1 MKIYKERNDLK
12 KMRPVIEKQGFKA
25 IYIVYI
31 ALAILCIIAI
41 GIAVYMQFFKDE
53 KIGVVLGIT
62 KKEDKE
68 YNELKEN
75 FTNIFTN
82 NLTKENMYTGEIK
95 KIRENEDIVFSA
107 YNVQEQK
114 DNYIINIQL
123 PFFNI
128 NSDTAKEINKE
139 LTKSF
144 KEKSEQIM
152 KSNTEEKKIY
162 TIKYKAYVTNEILS
176 MVILSELKEG
186 NNNQRIIFKSYN
198 YNLATNKQVDINE
211 LIQLKNID
219 KTNANKKIKEEIE
232 KSQEQ
237 NTKLAELGYN
247 TITRDATSDTYKI
260 ENTKEFF
267 LGDKGYLYIIYPY
280 GNKEYTSEMDI
291 VIIK

>member
-162 TIKYKAYVTNEILS
+162 TIKYKAYVNNEILS

-260 ENTKEFF
+260 ENAKEFF

>member
-1 MKIYKERNDLK
+1 MVLQK
-12 KMRPVIEKQGFKA
+12 K
-25 IYIVYI
+25 
-31 ALAILCIIAI
+31 
-41 GIAVYMQFFKDE
+41 
-53 KIGVVLGIT
+53 
-62 KKEDKE
+62 
-68 YNELKEN
+68 NELKEN

-162 TIKYKAYVTNEILS
+162 TIKYKAYVNNEILS

>member
-1 MKIYKERNDLK
+1 
-12 KMRPVIEKQGFKA
+12 MRPVIEKQGFKA

-198 YNLATNKQVDINE
+198 YNLATNKQV
-211 LIQLKNID
+211 
-219 KTNANKKIKEEIE
+219 
-232 KSQEQ
+232 
-237 NTKLAELGYN
+237 N
-247 TITRDATSDTYKI
+247 TIKKYR
-260 ENTKEFF
+260 
-267 LGDKGYLYIIYPY
+267 
-280 GNKEYTSEMDI
+280 
-291 VIIK
+291 

>member
-1 MKIYKERNDLK
+1 
-12 KMRPVIEKQGFKA
+12 MRPVIEKQGFKA

-114 DNYIINIQL
+114 DNYTINIQL

-260 ENTKEFF
+260 ENAKEFF

>member
-1 MKIYKERNDLK
+1 
-12 KMRPVIEKQGFKA
+12 MRPVIEKQGFKA

-114 DNYIINIQL
+114 DNYTINIQL

-162 TIKYKAYVTNEILS
+162 TIKYKAYVNNEILS

-260 ENTKEFF
+260 ENAKEFF

>member
-1 MKIYKERNDLK
+1 
-12 KMRPVIEKQGFKA
+12 MRPVIEKQGFKA

-62 KKEDKE
+62 KKEEKE

-114 DNYIINIQL
+114 DNYTINIQL

-162 TIKYKAYVTNEILS
+162 TIKYKAYVNNEILS

-260 ENTKEFF
+260 ENAKEFF

>member
-1 MKIYKERNDLK
+1 
-12 KMRPVIEKQGFKA
+12 MRPVIEKQGFKA

-162 TIKYKAYVTNEILS
+162 TIKYKAYVNNEILS

-198 YNLATNKQVDINE
+198 YNLATNNQVDINE

>member
-1 MKIYKERNDLK
+1 
-12 KMRPVIEKQGFKA
+12 MRPVIEKQGFKA

-114 DNYIINIQL
+114 DNYTINIQL

-139 LTKSF
+139 LTRSF

-162 TIKYKAYVTNEILS
+162 TIKYKAYVNNEILS

-260 ENTKEFF
+260 ENAKEFF
-267 LGDKGYLYIIYPY
+267 FGDKGYLYIIYPY

>member
-1 MKIYKERNDLK
+1 
-12 KMRPVIEKQGFKA
+12 MRPVIEKQGFKA

-82 NLTKENMYTGEIK
+82 NLTKENMYTGKIK

-114 DNYIINIQL
+114 DNYTINIQL

-139 LTKSF
+139 LTRSF

>member
-1 MKIYKERNDLK
+1 
-12 KMRPVIEKQGFKA
+12 MRPVIEKQGFKA

-68 YNELKEN
+68 YNVLKEN

-82 NLTKENMYTGEIK
+82 NLTKENMYTGKIK

-114 DNYIINIQL
+114 DNYTINIQL

-162 TIKYKAYVTNEILS
+162 TIKYKAYVNNEILS

-260 ENTKEFF
+260 ENAKEFF

>member
-1 MKIYKERNDLK
+1 
-12 KMRPVIEKQGFKA
+12 MRPVIEKQGFKA

-82 NLTKENMYTGEIK
+82 NLTKENMYTGKIK

-114 DNYIINIQL
+114 DNYTINIQL

-139 LTKSF
+139 LTRSF

-162 TIKYKAYVTNEILS
+162 TIKYKAYVNNEILS

-260 ENTKEFF
+260 ENAKEFF

>member
-82 NLTKENMYTGEIK
+82 NITKENMYTGEIK

>member
-1 MKIYKERNDLK
+1 
-12 KMRPVIEKQGFKA
+12 MRPVIEKQGFKA

-114 DNYIINIQL
+114 DNYTINIQL

>member
-1 MKIYKERNDLK
+1 
-12 KMRPVIEKQGFKA
+12 MRPVIEKQGFKA

-68 YNELKEN
+68 YNVLKEN

-114 DNYIINIQL
+114 DNYTINIQL

-144 KEKSEQIM
+144 KEKSEKIM

-162 TIKYKAYVTNEILS
+162 TIKYKAYVNNEILS

-260 ENTKEFF
+260 ENAKEFF

>member
-1 MKIYKERNDLK
+1 
-12 KMRPVIEKQGFKA
+12 MRPVIEKQGFKA

-68 YNELKEN
+68 YNVLKEN

-114 DNYIINIQL
+114 DNYTINIQL

-162 TIKYKAYVTNEILS
+162 TIKYKAYVNNEILS

-260 ENTKEFF
+260 ENAKEFF

>member
-1 MKIYKERNDLK
+1 
-12 KMRPVIEKQGFKA
+12 MRPVIEKQGFKA

-260 ENTKEFF
+260 ENAKEFF

>member
-123 PFFNI
+123 PLFNI

>member
-1 MKIYKERNDLK
+1 
-12 KMRPVIEKQGFKA
+12 MRPVIEKQGFKA

-31 ALAILCIIAI
+31 ALAILCII
-41 GIAVYMQFFKDE
+41 VYMQFFKDE

>member
-1 MKIYKERNDLK
+1 
-12 KMRPVIEKQGFKA
+12 MRPVIEKQGFKA

-114 DNYIINIQL
+114 DNYTINIQL

-139 LTKSF
+139 LTRSF

-162 TIKYKAYVTNEILS
+162 TIKYKAYVNNEILS

-260 ENTKEFF
+260 ENAKEFF

>member
-1 MKIYKERNDLK
+1 
-12 KMRPVIEKQGFKA
+12 MRPVIEKQGFKA

-162 TIKYKAYVTNEILS
+162 TIKYKAYVNNEILS

>member
-1 MKIYKERNDLK
+1 
-12 KMRPVIEKQGFKA
+12 MRPVIEKQGFKA

-68 YNELKEN
+68 YSELKEN

-114 DNYIINIQL
+114 DNYTINIQL

-152 KSNTEEKKIY
+152 ESNTEEKKIY
-162 TIKYKAYVTNEILS
+162 TIKYKAYVNNEILS
-176 MVILSELKEG
+176 MIILSELKEG

-211 LIQLKNID
+211 IIQLKNID

-247 TITRDATSDTYKI
+247 TITREATSDTYKI
-260 ENTKEFF
+260 ENAKEFF

>member
-1 MKIYKERNDLK
+1 
-12 KMRPVIEKQGFKA
+12 MRPVIEKQGFKA

-176 MVILSELKEG
+176 MLILSELKEG

>member
-1 MKIYKERNDLK
+1 
-12 KMRPVIEKQGFKA
+12 MRPVIEKQGFKA

-82 NLTKENMYTGEIK
+82 NITKENMYTGEIK

-162 TIKYKAYVTNEILS
+162 TIKYKAYVNNEILS

-260 ENTKEFF
+260 ENAKEFF

>member
-1 MKIYKERNDLK
+1 
-12 KMRPVIEKQGFKA
+12 MRPVIEKQGFKA

-114 DNYIINIQL
+114 DNYTINIQL

-128 NSDTAKEINKE
+128 NSDTAKEINKD

-162 TIKYKAYVTNEILS
+162 TIKYKAYVNNEILS

-260 ENTKEFF
+260 ENAKEFF

>member
-1 MKIYKERNDLK
+1 
-12 KMRPVIEKQGFKA
+12 MRPVIEKQGFKA

-68 YNELKEN
+68 YNVLKEN

-114 DNYIINIQL
+114 DNYTINIQL

-162 TIKYKAYVTNEILS
+162 TIKYKAYVNNEILS

>member
-1 MKIYKERNDLK
+1 
-12 KMRPVIEKQGFKA
+12 MRPVIEKQGFKA

-82 NLTKENMYTGEIK
+82 NITKENMYTGEIK

>member
-1 MKIYKERNDLK
+1 
-12 KMRPVIEKQGFKA
+12 MRPVIEKQGFKA

-176 MVILSELKEG
+176 MVILSELKEE

>member
-1 MKIYKERNDLK
+1 
-12 KMRPVIEKQGFKA
+12 MRPVIEKQGFKA

-123 PFFNI
+123 QFFNI

>member
-1 MKIYKERNDLK
+1 
-12 KMRPVIEKQGFKA
+12 MRPVIEKQGFKA

>member
-1 MKIYKERNDLK
+1 
-12 KMRPVIEKQGFKA
+12 MRPVIEKQGFKA

-62 KKEDKE
+62 KKEDKK
-68 YNELKEN
+68 YNVLKEN

-114 DNYIINIQL
+114 DNYTINIQL

-162 TIKYKAYVTNEILS
+162 TIKYKAYVNNEILS

>member
-1 MKIYKERNDLK
+1 
-12 KMRPVIEKQGFKA
+12 MRPVIEKQGFKA

-68 YNELKEN
+68 YNVLKEN

>member
-1 MKIYKERNDLK
+1 
-12 KMRPVIEKQGFKA
+12 MRPVIEKQGFKA

-31 ALAILCIIAI
+31 ALAILCIIAM

-114 DNYIINIQL
+114 DNYTINIQL

-139 LTKSF
+139 LTRSF

-162 TIKYKAYVTNEILS
+162 TIKYKAYVNNEILS

-260 ENTKEFF
+260 ENAKEFF

>member
-162 TIKYKAYVTNEILS
+162 TIKYKAYVNNEILS

>member
-1 MKIYKERNDLK
+1 
-12 KMRPVIEKQGFKA
+12 MRPVIEKQGFKA

-162 TIKYKAYVTNEILS
+162 TIKYKAYVNNEILS

-247 TITRDATSDTYKI
+247 TITRDETSDTYKI